1 MNKKIV
7 IQLILF
13 FIIIFFIGLFFFN
26 NSIKTKTEI
35 SDIKKSPAFNEE
47 YSNIIENIE
56 YISNDKSGNR
66 YIIKAEYG
74 EIPDKENNIILMRNV
89 EAEIYF
95 NKSEKILIRS
105 LQAIYNTI
113 NYNTYF
119 KEEVYL
125 KYGQHN
131 IKSNKLDML
140 FKDNKI
146 KIYSEINYNNLNTNL
161 LADVIDINLLTSN
174 LKIYMT
180 ENDKKINATY
190 SKNANN

>member
-140 FKDNKI
+140 YKTQTI
-146 KIYSEINYNNLNTNL
+146 LIYSRPIL
-161 LADVIDINLLTSN
+161 DIY
-174 LKIYMT
+174 KYI
-180 ENDKKINATY
+180 
-190 SKNANN
+190 KNHKFTQP